1 MAERTLNMEMGN
13 LICRFGSDHV
23 LLDLA
28 EEVVLPAFLAENQ
41 VRSYGSTRY
50 FFHDVKPVL
59 LDNGADK
66 VVGIIGRF
74 IKDTTLAREQIFVED
89 KGLVRDSE
97 SIRSSPSS
105 IFLLILNNHRLI
117 YVKETK
123 DAPPKDAFKSTLL
136 DFLRESHERFINETF
151 ENHKAERDENPALER
166 VTKKDLRA
174 KFPRPSLEL
183 IPLTSE
189 ESIEEFVRKYKILKT
204 IEIALSDRNDENDN
218 DPFFDLMQKRKDDIG
233 SAKSVLKH
241 SNPEGLDKDVAI
253 TEIAEATSQGNQEVK
268 LVGEDEGGDTLR
280 GNNEKFQ
287 LRKPLDN
294 LGDSL
299 PEAANDL
306 YVTFSSL
313 VQDGLVKLPE
323 VSDKAR
329 RLTNLIARKLFP

>member
-28 EEVVLPAFLAENQ
+28 EEVVLPAFLTENQ

-59 LDNGADK
+59 LDNDADK

-89 KGLVRDSE
+89 RGLVRDSE

-136 DFLRESHERFINETF
+136 DFLRESHERFINKTF
-151 ENHKAERDENPALER
+151 ENHKAERDENPALGT
-166 VTKKDLRA
+166 V
-174 KFPRPSLEL
+174 
-183 IPLTSE
+183 
-189 ESIEEFVRKYKILKT
+189 
-204 IEIALSDRNDENDN
+204 
-218 DPFFDLMQKRKDDIG
+218 
-233 SAKSVLKH
+233 
-241 SNPEGLDKDVAI
+241 
-253 TEIAEATSQGNQEVK
+253 
-268 LVGEDEGGDTLR
+268 
-280 GNNEKFQ
+280 
-287 LRKPLDN
+287 
-294 LGDSL
+294 
-299 PEAANDL
+299 
-306 YVTFSSL
+306 
-313 VQDGLVKLPE
+313 
-323 VSDKAR
+323 
-329 RLTNLIARKLFP
+329 